1 MRKLENFDGLA
12 FFNNGIRFDFKSVF
26 TSYFVRL
33 AFAVT
38 LMAMGLYAIQYLN
51 LID

>member
-1 MRKLENFDGLA
+1 MRKVENFNDLA
-12 FFNNGIRFDFKSVF
+12 FFNNDIRFDLKSIF

-51 LID
+51 IID